1 MITNRNGNES
11 LFLSLI
17 KEGFFEIDE
26 NGYIWKTYDGRSKG
40 NKSKNIRRAEFI
52 DDRGYLVIFISINKK
67 RYFCKAHRLVYAY
80 FKNEL
85 VGDKEINHIDG
96 NKTNNNISNLE
107 LSDRFHNM
115 QHAYKLGLLKSNIGS
130 KNGYSKLTEEQV
142 LEIRRLRNEGIM
154 VRELSEM
161 FNISKT
167 NIRDIISR
175 KLWKHI

>member
-1 MITNRNGNES
+1 MSRNNNEE

-26 NGYIWKTYDGRSKG
+26 NGCIWKTYDGRSA
-40 NKSKNIRRAEFI
+40 NKRSKNIKRAEFI

-85 VGDKEINHIDG
+85 VGEREINHIDG
-96 NKTNNNISNLE
+96 NKTNNNINNLE
-107 LSDRFHNM
+107 LSNRSDNIK
-115 QHAYKLGLLKSNIGS
+115 HAFKTGLIKLPKGS
-130 KNGYSKLTEEQV
+130 KNNFSKLTEIQV
-142 LEIRRLRNEGIM
+142 MEIRKLRNENTT
-154 VRELSEM
+154 VKELSKM

-167 NIRDIISR
+167 NIIDIINR